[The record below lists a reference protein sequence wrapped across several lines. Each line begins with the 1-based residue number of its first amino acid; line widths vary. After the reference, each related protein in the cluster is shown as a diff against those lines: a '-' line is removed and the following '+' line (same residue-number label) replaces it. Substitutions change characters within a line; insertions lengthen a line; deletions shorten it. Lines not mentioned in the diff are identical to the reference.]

1 MAIGTQA
8 QTFNVIIAWTVIS
21 FVIICHELIYK
32 YFSRR
37 GKTMKQK
44 KLIAELYR
52 ACFDHDA
59 KKLAELQREEFRKIA
74 KRKAEGKHFTNRW
87 TVVQI

>member
-1 MAIGTQA
+1 
-8 QTFNVIIAWTVIS
+8 
-21 FVIICHELIYK
+21 
-32 YFSRR
+32 
-37 GKTMKQK
+37 MKQQD
-44 KLIAELYR
+44 LVMELYR

-59 KKLAELQREEFRKIA
+59 KKIAELRKIEFQKIL

>member
-1 MAIGTQA
+1 
-8 QTFNVIIAWTVIS
+8 
-21 FVIICHELIYK
+21 
-32 YFSRR
+32 
-37 GKTMKQK
+37 MKQR
-44 KLIAELYR
+44 KLVQELFK

-74 KRKAEGKHFTNRW
+74 KRKAEGKPFTTRW

>member
-1 MAIGTQA
+1 ML
-8 QTFNVIIAWTVIS
+8 S
-21 FVIICHELIYK
+21 FVQNVEQLWKSSHK

-44 KLIAELYR
+44 KLIAELYK

-59 KKLAELQREEFRKIA
+59 KKMAELKQIEFQKIL
-74 KRKAEGKHFTNRW
+74 KRKAEGKHFTHRW